1 MRELKFRIWSN
12 RDKRYLGVRPYVF
25 CVSTITSLDIDDD
38 CVIEQFTGLYDGTTW
53 DELSDED
60 KVEFYYAN
68 KSTENDTLSKV
79 RRLWRG
85 KEVYQGDIIDLNQIV
100 NGCNLFEIVWDK
112 TKWNARYAIPMITPR
127 NYEYNFEDLFT
138 SHFCEDLDVRV
149 VGNIHEVEVK
159 T

>member
-1 MRELKFRIWSN
+1 M
-12 RDKRYLGVRPYVF
+12 
-25 CVSTITSLDIDDD
+25 DDD
-38 CVIEQFTGLYDGTTW
+38 CVIEQFTGLYDGTAW
-53 DELSDED
+53 DELSDEE
-60 KVEFYYAN
+60 KVKFYHAN
-68 KSTENDTLSKV
+68 KSSKIDTLDKV

-85 KEVYQGDIIDLNQIV
+85 KEVYQGDIIDLNQTV